1 MRVRSIS
8 KRPLPL
14 RNRGAL
20 TVYFLGTGS
29 AFAKRNYQNNII
41 IVKGDDHL
49 MVDFGTK
56 ASRALAELG
65 LSVMDVRNYFIT
77 HLHADHIGGLEEV
90 MLVNRYVS
98 GSKPSI
104 YISKGFQELLWN
116 YSLRG
121 GAEYNE
127 RHDGITLGFDDF
139 WDIKRPLARNDLPR
153 ESHEFNVGSIN
164 IKTFRTRH
172 YPEQAQS
179 WEDAFH
185 SVGLVIDDRVLFTG
199 DTQFDP
205 ELIDAFDSRFSI
217 ETIFHDVQFFTGGI
231 HASLEEVST
240 LPKSVRRRSYL
251 MHYPDSWQDHQEA
264 VKAAGMRFAHRGYLY
279 SFSKT

>member
-1 MRVRSIS
+1 
-8 KRPLPL
+8 L

-20 TVYFLGTGS
+20 SIVFVGSGS
-29 AFAKRNYQNNII
+29 AFTKKNYQNNIL

-49 MVDFGTK
+49 MVDFGTL
-56 ASRALAELG
+56 ASRGLGELG

-90 MLVNRYVS
+90 MLVNRYVA
-98 GSKPSI
+98 GRKPRI
-104 YISKGFQELLWN
+104 YITEHFQDLLWN
-116 YSLRG
+116 LSLRG

-127 RHDGITLGFDDF
+127 RHDGVALSFPDF
-139 WDIKRPLARNDLPR
+139 WETERPTARRRLAR
-153 ESHEFNVGSIN
+153 EGTEFNVGSIH

-172 YPEQAQS
+172 YPEQARS

-185 SVGLVIDDRVLFTG
+185 SEGILIDDRVLFTG

-205 ELIDAFDSRFSI
+205 ELIDIFDKKYKI

-240 LPKSVRRRSYL
+240 LPAHVRKRILL
-251 MHYPDSWQDHQEA
+251 MHYPDSWADHRESAEQA
-264 VKAAGMRFAHRGYLY
+264 NMRLAERGKIY
-279 SFSKT
+279 SFAAR